1 MSGRNDEAVATPGG
15 AMELPGDLVEDLVV
29 RALQEDLGLAG
40 DLTSMAIF
48 DATARSTAQVV
59 ARQDLTVA
67 GLEIV
72 ARVFTHVDQTI
83 VTTRHETDGTAV
95 AAGTVLATVTGPTRG
110 ILTGERLALNFLGRL
125 SGIATFTAGLVAL
138 TAGTTAR
145 VADTRK
151 TTPTLRALEK
161 YAVRMGGGSN
171 HRFGLFDAVMVK
183 DNHIAAAGGLV
194 QAVEAVRA
202 RVGHMVTIE
211 VEVDSLDQL
220 PDLLAVGA
228 DVVLLDNMG
237 TDELR
242 RAVAIVDGAM
252 TVEASGGITAAT
264 IADVAATGV
273 DVISL
278 GALTHSAPNA
288 DVALDVVTA

>member
-1 MSGRNDEAVATPGG
+1 MTTR
-15 AMELPGDLVEDLVV
+15 MELPGDLVDDVV
-29 RALQEDLGLAG
+29 TRALREDLGLAG
-40 DLTSMAIF
+40 DLTSAAIF
-48 DATARSTAQVV
+48 DDDATVTARLV
-59 ARQDLTVA
+59 ARQDLFVA
-67 GLEIV
+67 GLDIV
-72 ARVFTHVDQTI
+72 ACVFSQVDPSIATTLHVA
-83 VTTRHETDGTAV
+83 DGTAV
-95 AAGTVLATVTGPTRG
+95 AAGTVLATVAGPTRG
-110 ILTGERLALNFLGRL
+110 VLGGERVALNFLGRL
-125 SGIATFTAGLVAL
+125 SGIATLTSKMVAL
-138 TAGTTAR
+138 TAGTHAR

-183 DNHIAAAGGLV
+183 DNHIAAAGGITA
-194 QAVEAVRA
+194 AVTAVRA

-211 VEVDSLDQL
+211 VEVDDLDQL
-220 PDLLAVGA
+220 PEVLEVGA

-237 TDELR
+237 LDELR
-242 RAVAIVDGAM
+242 RAVAVVDGAIV
-252 TVEASGGITAAT
+252 VEASGGITAAT

-288 DVALDVVTA
+288 DVALDVVAD

>member
-1 MSGRNDEAVATPGG
+1 MTTR
-15 AMELPGDLVEDLVV
+15 MEFPGDLVDDVV
-29 RALQEDLGLAG
+29 TRALREDLGLAG
-40 DLTSMAIF
+40 DLTSAAIF
-48 DATARSTAQVV
+48 DDDATVTARLV

-67 GLEIV
+67 GLDIV
-72 ARVFTHVDQTI
+72 ARVFSHVDPSI
-83 VTTRHETDGTAV
+83 ATTLHVVDGTAV
-95 AAGTVLATVTGPTRG
+95 AAGTVLATVAGPTRG
-110 ILTGERLALNFLGRL
+110 VLGGERVALNFLGRL
-125 SGIATFTAGLVAL
+125 SGIATLTSRMVALVA
-138 TAGTTAR
+138 GTPAR

-151 TTPTLRALEK
+151 TTPTLRAFEK

-183 DNHIAAAGGLV
+183 DNHIAAAGGITA
-194 QAVEAVRA
+194 AVRAVRA

-211 VEVDSLDQL
+211 VEVDDLDQL
-220 PDLLAVGA
+220 PEVLEVGA

-237 TDELR
+237 LDELR
-242 RAVAIVDGAM
+242 RAVAVVDGAM
-252 TVEASGGITAAT
+252 VVEASGGITAAT

-288 DVALDVVTA
+288 DVALDVVTD

>member
-1 MSGRNDEAVATPGG
+1 MSGTDPNRAAHPGSG
-15 AMELPGDLVEDLVV
+15 TELPVGLVDDVVV

-48 DATARSTAQVV
+48 EASARSTGRIV

-67 GLEIV
+67 GLGIV
-72 ARVFTHVDQTI
+72 ARVFAHVDPVI
-83 VTTRHETDGTAV
+83 ATTPHVADGTAV
-95 AAGTVLATVTGPTRG
+95 PAGTVLGTVTGPTRG
-110 ILTGERLALNFLGRL
+110 ILSGERVALNFLGRL
-125 SGIATFTAGLVAL
+125 SGIASFTAGLVAL
-138 TAGTTAR
+138 TAGTNAR

-202 RVGHMVTIE
+202 RVGHTVTIE

-237 TDELR
+237 TDDLR

-252 TVEASGGITAAT
+252 TVEASGGISAAT

-288 DVALDVVTA
+288 DVALDLVAD

>member
-1 MSGRNDEAVATPGG
+1 MTTR
-15 AMELPGDLVEDLVV
+15 MELPGDFVHDVV
-29 RALQEDLGLAG
+29 ARALREDLGLAG
-40 DLTSMAIF
+40 DLTSAAIF
-48 DATARSTAQVV
+48 DDDATVTARLV

-67 GLEIV
+67 GLDIV
-72 ARVFTHVDQTI
+72 ARVFSHVDPSI
-83 VTTRHETDGTAV
+83 ATTLDVVDGTAV
-95 AAGTVLATVTGPTRG
+95 AAGTVLATVAGPTRG
-110 ILTGERLALNFLGRL
+110 ILGGERVALNFLGRL
-125 SGIATFTAGLVAL
+125 SGIATLTSKMVAL
-138 TAGTTAR
+138 TAGTNAR

-183 DNHIAAAGGLV
+183 DNHIAAAGGITA
-194 QAVEAVRA
+194 AVTAVRA

-211 VEVDSLDQL
+211 VEVDDLDQL
-220 PDLLAVGA
+220 PEVLEVGA

-237 TDELR
+237 LDELR
-242 RAVAIVDGAM
+242 RAVAVVDGAM
-252 TVEASGGITAAT
+252 VVEASGGITAAT

-288 DVALDVVTA
+288 DVALDVVAN